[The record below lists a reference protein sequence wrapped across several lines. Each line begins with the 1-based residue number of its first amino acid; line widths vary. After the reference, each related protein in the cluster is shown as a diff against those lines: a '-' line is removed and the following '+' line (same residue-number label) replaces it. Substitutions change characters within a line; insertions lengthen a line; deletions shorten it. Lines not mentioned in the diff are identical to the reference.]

1 MIRRNAQTL
10 GEAIREFFEDNAE
23 LRGKI
28 LEIRVQRAW
37 GEIMGPMVA
46 QYTRNIYVKDRVL
59 HVSLTSSVLRS
70 ELVLCRERLIKSLNE
85 YAGAEVLQD
94 IVIR

>member
-1 MIRRNAQTL
+1 MIHRNAQTL
-10 GEAIREFFEDNAE
+10 GDAIREFFDDNVE

-37 GEIMGPMVA
+37 GEILGPMVA
-46 QYTRNIYVKDRVL
+46 QYTRNIYVKDKVL
-59 HVSLTSSVLRS
+59 YVSLTSSVLRS
-70 ELVLCRERLIKSLNE
+70 ELVLYRERLVKSLND
-85 YAGAEVLQD
+85 YAGSSVIQD